1 MPDLL
6 PDRHSLPELV
16 QHYLPASRRERLT
29 PFVYAG
35 GMVAIGLTLL
45 LAKPRIGNVPRSD
58 LSGDRPAMGRRRRAA
73 RKSRDVVAPFAPGNV
88 TDSIGRSLM
97 VGGVALAL
105 VGFQLAAQR
114 LQGGP
119 GRAAHR
125 GGRAGAGGR

>member
-73 RKSRDVVAPFAPGNV
+73 RKSRDVVGPFAP
-88 TDSIGRSLM
+88 DPHPFAHRHS
-97 VGGVALAL
+97 A
-105 VGFQLAAQR
+105 
-114 LQGGP
+114 
-119 GRAAHR
+119 GRALGRRPAFSHPRPAARGAVSEIAPHR
-125 GGRAGAGGR
+125 RG